1 MLGGSAGALV
11 ILFGRLA
18 APEQGRE
25 QARLLA
31 DGCGIVAIAA
41 ALDVGAGQLIALHR
55 TAIGGQVDGTSIRE
69 HPGELIVGHA
79 RPVTDAAG
87 VEMDEGR
94 SRGRVEADAAA
105 LQAEPGGADLLQ
117 RHVRDVEVH
126 RVAEH
131 VLAEARHAGRAAAEH
146 GVGGGGAVG
155 GDDLDRLLAVD
166 VAVDFPEDVE
176 QMPIHRG
183 RVLAAPVAEE
193 VIDLLERLF
202 VVAPVALE
210 GDGEVFVGMGVV
222 EGEGAGFVQRGR
234 IMHRARSCQ
243 QQQRS

>member
-1 MLGGSAGALV
+1 MNGPSV
-11 ILFGRLA
+11 
-18 APEQGRE
+18 
-25 QARLLA
+25 
-31 DGCGIVAIAA
+31 
-41 ALDVGAGQLIALHR
+41 
-55 TAIGGQVDGTSIRE
+55 RE

-87 VEMDEGR
+87 VEMNEGR
-94 SRGRVEADAAA
+94 SRGRVEADAAT
-105 LQAEPGGADLLQ
+105 LQAEAGGADLLQ
-117 RHVRDVEVH
+117 RHVRNVEVH

-183 RVLAAPVAEE
+183 GVLAAPVAEE
-193 VIDLLERLF
+193 VIELLESFF
-202 VVAPVALE
+202 VVAAVALE
-210 GDGEVFVGMGVV
+210 GDGEIFVGMGMV
-222 EGEGAGFVQRGR
+222 EGEGAGFVQRGG
-234 IMHRARSCQ
+234 IMHRACSGEQ
-243 QQQRS
+243 QQ